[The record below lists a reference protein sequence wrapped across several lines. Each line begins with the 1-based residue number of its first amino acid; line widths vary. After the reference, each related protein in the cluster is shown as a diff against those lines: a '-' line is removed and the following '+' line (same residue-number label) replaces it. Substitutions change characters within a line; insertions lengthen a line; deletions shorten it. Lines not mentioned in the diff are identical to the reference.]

1 MKVRDLAILS
11 FPTTEDLSEKE
22 GYVVIADGTAGNVK
36 LATAA
41 DGTPVGVITTP
52 ADGTEDNVS
61 VAVTGFAGTVRV
73 KLGAACDA
81 FESLTLMADGTVEG
95 AGAGTIVAKAMESGV
110 ADELVEAVLV
120 AAITTDAASVT
131 ALDTRLDA
139 IDTAETGTVAVLAA
153 RVTVLEGA

>member
-11 FPTTEDLSEKE
+11 FPTTEDLSEKD
-22 GYVVIADGTAGNVK
+22 GYVVIPDGAAGNVK
-36 LATAA
+36 LADSAA
-41 DGTPVGVITTP
+41 ATPVGVITTP
-52 ADGTEDNVS
+52 ADGSEDNVS
-61 VAVTGFAGTVRV
+61 VAVVGFTGTVRV

-81 FESLTLMADGTVEG
+81 FESLTLMADGTCEG
-95 AGAGTIVAKAMESGV
+95 GGAGTIVAKAMESGV
-110 ADELVEAVLV
+110 AEELVEAVLV

-153 RVTVLEGA
+153 RVTVLEGD